1 MSEVKP
7 PVQYASAPVAAPS
20 GSQEHYVQH
29 TPVWIVVTRGAQVF
43 FSLIILG
50 MAGAVIHDVMIEE
63 LAFGI
68 ACVVF
73 TWIVIGY
80 VLITEKVS
88 GAREAYNIW
97 AVLSLDFLMAVLW
110 LAALGSIAA
119 RRARFVVPVSTANC
133 RDDGSAVSSKTCDV
147 YPVKRALEKRAA
159 VLTQT
164 GLGLTSG
171 AAGLSALMWLLF
183 IATLVYHGHTF
194 RLWHQ
199 ANKKPADAELN
210 AQGAPMLATQQQAA
224 PAPGPVYNSQQQ
236 YQPQTQFPQQY
247 PPQQQQQ
254 QQQQQQPQQQ
264 PQQQQ
269 QYTAQPSQQY
279 QQPQAPFQPSP
290 VGTPSPY
297 QQQYQTPQ
305 PTGTPQPYA
314 YPQQQQQ
321 QQQPHPYPQAAEAP
335 GHSFPQAAEAPGHSY
350 YPPQQ

>member
-7 PVQYASAPVAAPS
+7 PVQYASAPVAAP
-20 GSQEHYVQH
+20 GGNKEHYVQD
-29 TPVWIVVTRGAQVF
+29 TPVWVVVVRGVQIF
-43 FSLIILG
+43 FSLVILG

-97 AVLSLDFLMAVLW
+97 AVLSLDFLMAILW
-110 LAALGSIAA
+110 LAALGAIAA
-119 RRARFVVPVSTANC
+119 RRARFVVPVSLGKC
-133 RDDGSAVSSKTCDV
+133 YDDGSAVSSKSCEV
-147 YPVKRALEKRAA
+147 YKRSLEKRGA
-159 VLTQT
+159 VLTQS

-171 AAGLSALMWLLF
+171 AAGLSALMWILF
-183 IATLVYHGHTF
+183 IVTLVYHGHTF

-210 AQGAPMLATQQQAA
+210 AQGAPMLATQQQAI
-224 PAPGPVYNSQQQ
+224 PAPGPVYNDQQQ
-236 YQPQTQFPQQY
+236 YQQQTQYAQQY
-247 PPQQQQQ
+247 PSQ
-254 QQQQQQPQQQ
+254 QQQQQQPPQQ

-269 QYTAQPSQQY
+269 QYAAQPPQPY
-279 QQPQAPFQPSP
+279 QQQQVPFQPSP
-290 VGTPSPY
+290 VGTPSPVPTTY
-297 QQQYQTPQ
+297 QTQYQTPQ

-321 QQQPHPYPQAAEAP
+321 QQYPQAAEVP
-335 GHSFPQAAEAPGHSY
+335 GHPY